1 VAGFLAYLG
10 ALVLLAA
17 VILGVITI
25 GLAALT
31 VLIRRFRRARR

>member
-1 VAGFLAYLG
+1 MAGFLAYLG